1 MVCTDTRTEAV
12 ELTKR
17 RLPAA
22 RCVLVN
28 AADTIL
34 PTETGSVDLLLCIE
48 VEAVSSQEWFIREV
62 ARVLTRRGVMAATL
76 LNRSS
81 LRAVVHAARDGGSA
95 SRAGARGRY
104 EVGYKAWRNKLVQS
118 GLQPIY
124 EEGFCWAPFSRNT
137 TSHSIHWFV
146 QAERLLR
153 LNHLVTISPWVA
165 VAAQKL

>member
-1 MVCTDTRTEAV
+1 MQHGT
-12 ELTKR
+12 
-17 RLPAA
+17 AA
-22 RCVLVN
+22 ALRGL
-28 AADTIL
+28 
-34 PTETGSVDLLLCIE
+34 G
-48 VEAVSSQEWFIREV
+48 
-62 ARVLTRRGVMAATL
+62 RGVDMK
-76 LNRSS
+76 
-81 LRAVVHAARDGGSA
+81 SA
-95 SRAGARGRY
+95 
-104 EVGYKAWRNKLVQS
+104 YKAWRNKLVQS